1 MSALV
6 FDAVS
11 FSFSSRPL
19 LDRVSFRVGAGERAF
34 LVGPNGCGK
43 TTLLR
48 LALGELRPDSG
59 AVAWE
64 GMGSDAHQPP
74 SAENFPG
81 SVGDYFDEALAPV
94 RALSTEFERVTARMA
109 AGGGESPDDARAYD
123 ALLAQMTTRD
133 VWSLDARIDET
144 LAGLGLGM
152 LTGEGRDRH
161 VDTLSPG
168 QRGRLPLAAVLIAKP
183 EVLVLDEP
191 TNHLDAKAVAFL
203 ADTIRA
209 WEGPVLMTS
218 HDRAFIDETATAIY
232 DLDVATWQALATA
245 EGHDLHGV
253 YRTNGAY
260 SAFLE
265 AKQKAQRAHA
275 DIHAEQQSEKRE
287 IRAHRNAAQSIA
299 RGGVRLSEAEGQA
312 KKFFADRAQA
322 TSTRR
327 KRSDDRRLEALEE
340 REVRRPRSYSL
351 TFPLAPAN
359 HAPGLALSAR
369 EAAVHGRLAPLTLDL
384 SRGEH
389 LLVTGGN
396 GAGKTTFLNWIAS
409 GAPPE
414 GVEASGSISSDRP
427 VGFVPQRL
435 PRVFDPGFTHEVW
448 TEGLGQRGAGMLHPS
463 MWHTRIEELSAGNQR
478 RAQLALALAEAPSF
492 LVIDEPTNFLDLA
505 TVEALERAVNEWS
518 GTLIIASHDRWLIE
532 HWRGRRLN
540 LAPAP
545 AIGATG

>member
-1 MSALV
+1 MAALV
-6 FDAVS
+6 FDSVS

-19 LDRVSFRVGAGERAF
+19 LERVSFRVGAGERAC

-48 LALGELRPDSG
+48 LALGELSPEGG
-59 AVAWE
+59 AVTWE
-64 GMGSDAHQPP
+64 GMGSDACQPP
-74 SAENFPG
+74 SAENFTG
-81 SVGDYFDEALAPV
+81 RVREYFDEALAPV
-94 RALSTEFERVTARMA
+94 RALSARFEQVTAHMAQA
-109 AGGGESPDDARAYD
+109 AGESAGDAREYD
-123 ALLAQMTTRD
+123 ALLAEMTARD
-133 VWSLDARIDET
+133 VWSLESRIDEV
-144 LAGLGLGM
+144 LAGLGLPM
-152 LTGEGRDRH
+152 LAGEGRERE
-161 VDTLSPG
+161 VATLSPG
-168 QRGRLPLAAVLIAKP
+168 QRGRLPLAAMLIARP
-183 EVLVLDEP
+183 EALILDEP
-191 TNHLDAKAVAFL
+191 TNHLDVEGVDFL
-203 ADTIRA
+203 ARTVRQ
-209 WEGPVLMTS
+209 WEGPVLMAS
-218 HDRAFIDETATAIY
+218 HDRAFIEDTATVIY

-265 AKQKAQRAHA
+265 AKQKAHRAHA

-299 RGGVRLSEAEGQA
+299 RGGVRLSEAEGKA

-396 GAGKTTFLNWIAS
+396 GAG
-409 GAPPE
+409 
-414 GVEASGSISSDRP
+414 
-427 VGFVPQRL
+427 
-435 PRVFDPGFTHEVW
+435 
-448 TEGLGQRGAGMLHPS
+448 
-463 MWHTRIEELSAGNQR
+463 
-478 RAQLALALAEAPSF
+478 
-492 LVIDEPTNFLDLA
+492 
-505 TVEALERAVNEWS
+505 
-518 GTLIIASHDRWLIE
+518 
-532 HWRGRRLN
+532 
-540 LAPAP
+540 
-545 AIGATG
+545 

>member
-1 MSALV
+1 MAALV
-6 FDAVS
+6 FDSVS

-19 LDRVSFRVGAGERAF
+19 LERVSFRVGAGERAC

-48 LALGELRPDSG
+48 LALGELSPEGG
-59 AVAWE
+59 AVTWE
-64 GMGSDAHQPP
+64 GMGSDACQPP
-74 SAENFPG
+74 SAENFTG
-81 SVGDYFDEALAPV
+81 RVREYFDEALAPV
-94 RALSTEFERVTARMA
+94 RALSARFEQVTAHMAQA
-109 AGGGESPDDARAYD
+109 AGESAGDAREYD
-123 ALLAQMTTRD
+123 ALLAEMTARD
-133 VWSLDARIDET
+133 VWSLESRIDEV
-144 LAGLGLGM
+144 LAGLGLPM
-152 LTGEGRDRH
+152 LAGEGRERE
-161 VDTLSPG
+161 VATLSPG
-168 QRGRLPLAAVLIAKP
+168 QRGRLPLAAMLIARP
-183 EVLVLDEP
+183 EALILDEP
-191 TNHLDAKAVAFL
+191 TNHLDVEGVDFL
-203 ADTIRA
+203 ARTVRQ
-209 WEGPVLMTS
+209 WEGPVLMAS
-218 HDRAFIDETATAIY
+218 HDRAFIEDTATVIY

-265 AKQKAQRAHA
+265 AKQKAHRAHA

-299 RGGVRLSEAEGQA
+299 RGGVRLSEAEGKA

-414 GVEASGSISSDRP
+414 GAEASGSISSDRP

-435 PRVFDPGFTHEVW
+435 PHIGDPGFTCEVW
-448 TEGLGQRGAGMLHPS
+448 TEGVGERGAGMLHPS

-505 TVEALERAVNEWS
+505 TVEALERAFSEWT

-532 HWRGRRLN
+532 HWTGRRLN
-540 LAPAP
+540 LAPAS
-545 AIGATG
+545 ALGATG

>member
-1 MSALV
+1 MPALV

-11 FSFSSRPL
+11 FSFTSRPL
-19 LDRVSFRVGAGERAF
+19 LERVSFRLGAGERAC

-48 LALGELRPDSG
+48 LALGELSPEGG
-59 AVAWE
+59 AVTWE
-64 GMGSDAHQPP
+64 GMGSDACQPP
-74 SAENFPG
+74 SAENFTG
-81 SVGDYFDEALAPV
+81 RVSEYFDRALAPV
-94 RALSTEFERVTARMA
+94 RALSVRFEQVTAHMAQA
-109 AGGGESPDDARAYD
+109 AGESSGDVREYD
-123 ALLAQMTTRD
+123 ALLAEMTARD
-133 VWSLDARIDET
+133 VWSLESRIDEV
-144 LAGLGLGM
+144 LAGLGLAM
-152 LTGEGRDRH
+152 LAGEGRARE
-161 VDTLSPG
+161 VATLSPG

-253 YRTNGAY
+253 YRTSGSY
-260 SAFLE
+260 SMFLE
-265 AKQKAQRAHA
+265 AKHKARETHA
-275 DIHAEQQSEKRE
+275 QIHAAQQSEKRE
-287 IRAHRNAAQSIA
+287 IGEHRHAAGAIA
-299 RGGVRLSEAEGQA
+299 SGGVRLAEASGMA

-340 REVRRPRSYSL
+340 REVRRPRSYNL

-369 EAAVHGRLAPLTLDL
+369 EATVHGRLAPLTLDL

-414 GVEASGSISSDRP
+414 EAEASGSISSDRP

-435 PRVFDPGFTHEVW
+435 PHIGDPGFTRDVW
-448 TEGLGQRGAGMLHPS
+448 IKGVGERGAGMLHPS

-505 TVEALERAVNEWS
+505 TVEALERAFSEWS

-532 HWRGRRLN
+532 HWAGRRLN

-545 AIGATG
+545 VFGAAG

>member
-1 MSALV
+1 MAALV
-6 FDAVS
+6 FDSVS

-19 LDRVSFRVGAGERAF
+19 LERVSFRLGAGERAC

-48 LALGELRPDSG
+48 LALGELSPEGG
-59 AVAWE
+59 AVTWE
-64 GMGSDAHQPP
+64 GMGSDACQPP
-74 SAENFPG
+74 SAENFTG
-81 SVGDYFDEALAPV
+81 RVSEYFDESLAPV
-94 RALSTEFERVTARMA
+94 RALSARFEQVTAHMAQA
-109 AGGGESPDDARAYD
+109 AGESSGDEREYD
-123 ALLAQMTTRD
+123 ALLAEMTARD
-133 VWSLDARIDET
+133 VWSLESRIDEV
-144 LAGLGLGM
+144 LAGLGLAM
-152 LTGEGRDRH
+152 LAGEGRERD
-161 VDTLSPG
+161 VATLSPG
-168 QRGRLPLAAVLIAKP
+168 QRGRLPLAAMLIARP
-183 EVLVLDEP
+183 EALILDEP
-191 TNHLDAKAVAFL
+191 TNHLDAEGLAFL
-203 ADTIRA
+203 ARTVRQ
-209 WEGPVLMTS
+209 WEGPVLMSS
-218 HDRAFIDETATAIY
+218 HDRAFIEDTATAIY

-265 AKQKAQRAHA
+265 AKEKAHRAHA

-287 IRAHRNAAQSIA
+287 IRAHRNTAQSIA
-299 RGGVRLSEAEGQA
+299 RGGVRLSEAQGQA

-340 REVRRPRSYSL
+340 REVRRPRSYNL
-351 TFPLAPAN
+351 TFPLAPAH

-369 EAAVHGRLAPLTLDL
+369 DAAVHGRLAPLTLDL

-409 GAPPE
+409 GSPPE
-414 GVEASGSISSDRP
+414 GAEASGSISSDRP

-435 PRVFDPGFTHEVW
+435 PHMGDPGFTHEVW
-448 TEGLGQRGAGMLHPS
+448 AEGVGECGAGMLHPS
-463 MWHTRIEELSAGNQR
+463 MWHTRIEDLSAGNQR

-505 TVEALERAVNEWS
+505 TVEALEQAFNEWT

-532 HWRGRRLN
+532 HWVGRRLT
-540 LAPAP
+540 LAPSP
-545 AIGATG
+545 VFGVTE

>member
-1 MSALV
+1 MAALV
-6 FDAVS
+6 FDSVS

-19 LDRVSFRVGAGERAF
+19 LERVSFRVGAGERAC

-48 LALGELRPDSG
+48 LALGELSPERG
-59 AVAWE
+59 AVTWE
-64 GMGSDAHQPP
+64 GMGSDACQPP
-74 SAENFPG
+74 SAENFTG
-81 SVGDYFDEALAPV
+81 RVREYFDEALAPV
-94 RALSTEFERVTARMA
+94 RALSARFEQVTAHMAQA
-109 AGGGESPDDARAYD
+109 AGESAGDAREYD
-123 ALLAQMTTRD
+123 ALLAEMTARD
-133 VWSLDARIDET
+133 VWSLESRIDKV
-144 LAGLGLGM
+144 LAGLGLPM
-152 LTGEGRDRH
+152 LAGEGRERE
-161 VDTLSPG
+161 VATLSPG
-168 QRGRLPLAAVLIAKP
+168 QRGRLPLAAMLIARP
-183 EVLVLDEP
+183 EALILDEP
-191 TNHLDAKAVAFL
+191 TNHLDAEGVDFL
-203 ADTIRA
+203 ARTVRQ
-209 WEGPVLMTS
+209 WEGPVLMAS
-218 HDRAFIDETATAIY
+218 HDRAFIEETVTAIY
-232 DLDVATWQALATA
+232 DLDVAAWQALATA
-245 EGHDLHGV
+245 EGHELHGV
-253 YRTNGAY
+253 YRTSGSY
-260 SAFLE
+260 SMFLE
-265 AKQKAQRAHA
+265 AKHKARKAHA
-275 DIHAEQQSEKRE
+275 QIHAAQQSEKRE
-287 IRAHRNAAQSIA
+287 IGEHRHAAGAIA
-299 RGGVRLSEAEGQA
+299 SGGVRLAEASGKE

-327 KRSDDRRLEALEE
+327 TRNDDKKLEALEE
-340 REVRRPRSYSL
+340 REVRRPRSYDL

-414 GVEASGSISSDRP
+414 GAEASGSVSSDRP

-435 PRVFDPGFTHEVW
+435 PHIGDPGFTCEVW
-448 TEGLGQRGAGMLHPS
+448 TEGVGERGAGMLHPS

-505 TVEALERAVNEWS
+505 TVEALERAFSEWT

-532 HWRGRRLN
+532 HWTGRRLN

-545 AIGATG
+545 AIGDTE

>member
-64 GMGSDAHQPP
+64 GMGSDARQPP

-94 RALSTEFERVTARMA
+94 RALSTEFERVTAHMA
-109 AGGGESPDDARAYD
+109 ANGDESPDDAREYD
-123 ALLAQMTTRD
+123 ALLAEMTARD
-133 VWSLDARIDET
+133 VWSLESRIDEV
-144 LAGLGLGM
+144 LAGLGLAM
-152 LTGEGRDRH
+152 LAGEGRARE
-161 VDTLSPG
+161 VATLSPG
-168 QRGRLPLAAVLIAKP
+168 QRGRLPLAAMLIARP
-183 EVLVLDEP
+183 EALILDEP
-191 TNHLDAKAVAFL
+191 TNHLDAEGLAFL
-203 ADTIRA
+203 ARTVRQ
-209 WEGPVLMTS
+209 WEGPVLMSS
-218 HDRAFIDETATAIY
+218 HDRAFIEDTATAIY
-232 DLDVATWQALATA
+232 DLDVATWQALALA
-245 EGHDLHGV
+245 EGHELHGV
-253 YRTNGAY
+253 YRTSGSY
-260 SAFLE
+260 SKFLE
-265 AKQKAQRAHA
+265 AKHKARKAHA
-275 DIHAEQQSEKRE
+275 QIHAAQQSEKRE
-287 IRAHRNAAQSIA
+287 IGEHRQAAGAIA
-299 RGGVRLSEAEGQA
+299 SGGVRLAEASGMA

-327 KRSDDRRLEALEE
+327 TRNDDKKLEALEE
-340 REVRRPRSYSL
+340 REVRRPRSYDL
-351 TFPLAPAN
+351 TFPLAPAQN
-359 HAPGLALSAR
+359 AAGLALSAR
-369 EAAVHGRLAPLTLDL
+369 DAAVHGRMAPLTLDL
-384 SRGEH
+384 ARGEH
-389 LLVTGGN
+389 LLVTGSN

-414 GVEASGSISSDRP
+414 GAEASGSISSDRP

-435 PRVFDPGFTHEVW
+435 PHIDDPGFTREVW
-448 TEGLGQRGAGMLHPS
+448 TEGVGERGAGMLHPS

-478 RAQLALALAEAPSF
+478 RAQLALALAGAPSF

-505 TVEALERAVNEWS
+505 TVEALEQAFNEWT

-532 HWRGRRLN
+532 HWAGRRLT
-540 LAPAP
+540 LAPSP
-545 AIGATG
+545 AFGATE